1 MVSMV
6 KRLSCALVLLCAV
19 FQARAAV
26 ITFDTLPG
34 AIEND
39 TYNGFV
45 GSTVDGVFYL
55 LVCNDYDHTTGA
67 PSGPW
72 AFHVSTLPTP
82 TFARFGNDA
91 AAVVRYEQAALL
103 VAGDGK
109 TLAGLEN
116 VTSADDITA
125 YQYALWNL
133 FGAGV
138 DDVNNASA
146 LLLTAS
152 NDLSNGTD
160 YSSTFASLRIYT
172 PTESDSDNQ
181 EFLGL
186 AGDSTTTSNVPEPGS
201 SLLFGTGLVV
211 LATAFLKGRCY
222 AEAALDN

>member
-1 MVSMV
+1 MVR
-6 KRLSCALVLLCAV
+6 RLAYALVLLCAA

-34 AIEND
+34 VIEND

-45 GSTVDGVFYL
+45 GATVDGVFYN
-55 LVCNDYDHTTGA
+55 LVCNDYDHTTDA

-72 AFHVSTLPTP
+72 EYNVSTLPAL

-91 AAVVRYEQAALL
+91 AAVALYQQAALL
-103 VAGDGK
+103 LAGDGN

-146 LLLTAS
+146 LLLASS

-160 YSSTFASLRIYT
+160 YSSTFASLRVYT
-172 PTESDSDNQ
+172 PTESASDNQ

-186 AGDSTTTSNVPEPGS
+186 GSSSTASEVPEPGS
-201 SLLFGTGLVV
+201 SVLLATGLAV
-211 LATAFLKGRCY
+211 LAAAFLKGRCY
-222 AEAALDN
+222 ADAALDN

>member
-1 MVSMV
+1 MVR
-6 KRLSCALVLLCAV
+6 RLSCALVLLCAA

-34 AIEND
+34 VIEND

-45 GSTVDGVFYL
+45 GATVDGVFYN
-55 LVCNDYDHTTGA
+55 LVCNDYDHTTDA

-72 AFHVSTLPTP
+72 EYNVSMLPSL

-91 AAVVRYEQAALL
+91 AAVAQYEEAALL
-103 VAGDGK
+103 LAGDGN

-116 VTSADDITA
+116 VSSADDITA

-146 LLLTAS
+146 LLLAAS

-160 YSSTFASLRIYT
+160 YSSIFASLRVYT
-172 PTESDSDNQ
+172 PTESAIDNQ

-186 AGDSTTTSNVPEPGS
+186 ASYSTTSNVPEPRS
-201 SLLFGTGLVV
+201 SLLLATGLAV
-211 LATAFLKGRCY
+211 LTAVFLKGRRY

>member
-1 MVSMV
+1 MVR
-6 KRLSCALVLLCAV
+6 RLSCALVLLCAA
-19 FQARAAV
+19 FQVRAAV

-34 AIEND
+34 VIEND

-45 GSTVDGVFYL
+45 GSSVDGVFNL
-55 LVCNDYDHTTGA
+55 LVCNDYDHTTDA

-72 AFHVSTLPTP
+72 EYNVSTLPAL

-91 AAVVRYEQAALL
+91 AAVALYEQAALL
-103 VAGDGK
+103 LAGDGN

-138 DDVNNASA
+138 DDVNNAGA
-146 LLLTAS
+146 LLLAAS

-160 YSSTFASLRIYT
+160 YNSTFASLRVYT
-172 PTESDSDNQ
+172 PTESASDNQ

-186 AGDSTTTSNVPEPGS
+186 AGDTITSDVPEPGS
-201 SLLFGTGLVV
+201 SVLLATGIVV
-211 LATAFLKGRCY
+211 LATLFRKGYRT
-222 AEAALDN
+222 